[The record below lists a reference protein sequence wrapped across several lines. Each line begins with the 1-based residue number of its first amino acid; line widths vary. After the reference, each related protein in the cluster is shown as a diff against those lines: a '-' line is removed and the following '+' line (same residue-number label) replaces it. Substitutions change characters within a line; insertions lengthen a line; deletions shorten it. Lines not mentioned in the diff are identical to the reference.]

1 VFGNHQLPPLI
12 LLNLLGVA
20 GICVWHLQGRSRPT
34 GRLIVQFLFFAGM
47 SLILFVA
54 ETSPYGRD
62 DIDAPNA
69 VVLLSRLAGVLWWTH
84 LAWTVIG
91 FIHIYVRLNHK
102 PREAHLIQDMAIG
115 VIYLGASL
123 SAIRFVFGMPLGTL
137 VTTSGVVAIVIGLA
151 LQNTLGDVFS
161 GIALTLGKAYMLGD
175 WIRLTDGTE
184 GRVIETNWRSTNLLS
199 GANNIVVL
207 PNSILARQGVTNL
220 SRPDETHLIVLNIRI
235 ATEQSPHFIER
246 ELKSVLEASTRIVRD
261 PAPIASLKAID
272 AVAVEAE
279 LQFRV
284 DSLAIGTAARNEI
297 IHLLYCRSRKHGL
310 SLAMPSGFSPRRGH
324 LSRYRRPTFL

>member
-1 VFGNHQLPPLI
+1 MFGNHQLPPLI
-12 LLNLLGVA
+12 LLNLLGIA
-20 GICVWHLQGRSRPT
+20 GIGVWHLLGRNRPT
-34 GRLIVQFLFFAGM
+34 ERLVVQFLFFAAM
-47 SLILFVA
+47 SVILFVA
-54 ETSPYGRD
+54 APSTYRRD
-62 DIDAPNA
+62 DIDTPSAFL
-69 VVLLSRLAGVLWWTH
+69 LLSGLAGVLWWTH

-137 VTTSGVVAIVIGLA
+137 VTTSGVVAVVIGLA

-161 GIALTLGKAYMLGD
+161 GIALTLGKAYVLGD

-220 SRPDETHLIVLNIRI
+220 SRPDETHLIILDVRI
-235 ATEQSPHFIER
+235 ATVQSPHFIEQ
-246 ELKSVLEASTRIVRD
+246 ELQSVLEASTNIVRD
-261 PAPIASLKAID
+261 PAPVASLKAID
-272 AVAVEAE
+272 AVTVEAE
-279 LQFRV
+279 LKFRV
-284 DSLAIGTAARNEI
+284 DSLAIGTTARNEI
-297 IHLLYCRSRKHGL
+297 IHLLYCRCQNHGL
-310 SLAMPSGFSPRRGH
+310 SLAMPSRIAPRP
-324 LSRYRRPTFL
+324 RYFRPRKRSALF